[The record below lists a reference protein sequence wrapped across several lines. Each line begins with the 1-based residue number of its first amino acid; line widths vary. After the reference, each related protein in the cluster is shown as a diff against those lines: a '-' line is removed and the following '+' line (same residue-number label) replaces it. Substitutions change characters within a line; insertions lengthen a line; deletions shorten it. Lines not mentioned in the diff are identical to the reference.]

1 MKNDSFVTFFF
12 FFSIIQ
18 YFSLCSLSANKEL
31 NKDFI
36 RDINYSQCVLNDI
49 AFTNETNH

>member
-1 MKNDSFVTFFF
+1 MKNDSFVIFFYPIF
-12 FFSIIQ
+12 FTLLIRQTNFAN
-18 YFSLCSLSANKEL
+18 SLT
-31 NKDFI
+31 KDFI